1 MLAFVGNGHVPR
13 VKLRVKMGNETSLDW
28 AFTTAPSLWRMA
40 AQMQIET
47 VALISRRAQ
56 AYMELP
62 QKLAYCHSPEDL
74 LREQVCFWQIAQ
86 RHYMQGLDKSLS
98 TLGSQSAPEAESA
111 TATPRLRDYMVVSET
126 VQPAAAKETAKPQ
139 LPREQGLRVRKTA

>member
-1 MLAFVGNGHVPR
+1 MLAIAGNGRVPR

-28 AFTTAPSLWRMA
+28 AFTTGPSLWRMA
-40 AQMQIET
+40 AQIQTES

-62 QKLAYCHSPEDL
+62 QTLAHCHSPEDL

-86 RHYMQGLDKSLS
+86 RHYMQGLDKTLS
-98 TLGSQSAPEAESA
+98 TLLSPSAPEVAGAA
-111 TATPRLRDYMVVSET
+111 TTPRLRDYIVVSET
-126 VQPAAAKETAKPQ
+126 AQPAAAKETAKPQ